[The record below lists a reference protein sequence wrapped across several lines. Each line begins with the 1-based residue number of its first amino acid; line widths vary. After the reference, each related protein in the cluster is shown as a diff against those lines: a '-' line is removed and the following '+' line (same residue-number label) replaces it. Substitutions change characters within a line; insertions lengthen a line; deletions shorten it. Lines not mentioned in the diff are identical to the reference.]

1 MSDFLPI
8 EIRHLD
14 QTVQPLL
21 SSNLFPIVIG
31 DENNGFETRA
41 TTLKEIFNYVDLE
54 NQDSSINTLNVGNS
68 AIVQNFLNVG
78 QIFRDTGYKLY
89 VDGDVLINGSLSALS
104 GVTFFKTNVSTAS
117 SMYLTGA
124 SGFSLKVEQPFNFP
138 IAQFFDGSNISLH
151 IDGED
156 IRAGNVGIK
165 TLTPNESF
173 TVNGNISSNSIIYS
187 PFSIINSS
195 SSNSLES
202 NYLNINS
209 FINLGVNDYSLIN
222 AGNSSSN
229 ININGNITLNTLY
242 SGVSTVIGNSESDV
256 FINGYLFTRDVSSS
270 GNIYLNTNPTDLYNI
285 SIGNENST
293 NVIVGTNLISGVNYI
308 DGEININ
315 SGGLDNTYI
324 NTNENKGVVYL
335 GNSLNK
341 TEINS
346 NIFSVNSILT
356 SDYIYVNFTDYSALT
371 SSIEDI
377 IFNNTV
383 VVSALQVNSLNPQ
396 ITSFQYKILE
406 NIEAQRINLS
416 EDLLNLGNDGFLV
429 NIKGSTLNLNS
440 SNNININT
448 LSGGNINFGGDQTS
462 TKIEGVILQ
471 LNNQNDG
478 VEKNTYINNED
489 FSGNLLLGNH
499 ENEVSINGKSVYIN
513 TDELSSI
520 NTFIGSNSSITTIK
534 NLNVLNGL
542 SAIVPAFLT
551 SNIFSENI
559 STQNLFVNQI
569 SASGDIH
576 TDGKLKYK
584 FSSSAPINTTT
595 PNSWI
600 DIEVNG
606 SIFKMPLYL

>member
-21 SSNLFPIVIG
+21 SGNLFPIVIG

-41 TTLKEIFNYVDLE
+41 TTLKEIFNYVDSE
-54 NQDSSINTLNVGNS
+54 NQEFFINTITVGNS
-68 AIVQNFLNVG
+68 AIIENFLNVG
-78 QIFRDTGYKLY
+78 QIFENTGHKLY
-89 VDGDVLINGSLSALS
+89 VDGNVLINGSLSALS
-104 GVTFFKTNVSTAS
+104 GVTFFKTDVSTTS

-124 SGFSLKVEQPFNFP
+124 SGVVLKVEQPFDFP

-151 IDGED
+151 IDGES

-187 PFSIINSS
+187 PFSIIDSS
-195 SSNSLES
+195 SSNNLET
-202 NYLNINS
+202 NYLNVNS

-222 AGNSSSN
+222 LGNSSSN

-242 SGVSTVIGNSESDV
+242 SGVSTVIGNLESDV

-293 NVIVGTNLISGVNYI
+293 NVILGTNLISGSNYF
-308 DGEININ
+308 DGEIYIN
-315 SGGLDNTYI
+315 SGEAYNTYI
-324 NTNENKGVVYL
+324 GTNQNSGVIYI
-335 GNSLNK
+335 GNNLNK

-396 ITSFQYKILE
+396 ITSFQYKILK

-429 NIKGSTLNLNS
+429 NIKGSTLNLNF
-440 SNNININT
+440 SNDIIINT

-471 LNNQNDG
+471 INNQNDG
-478 VEKNTYINNED
+478 VQKNTYINNED

-520 NTFIGSNSSITTIK
+520 NTFIGSSSSVTTIK
-534 NLNVLNGL
+534 NLNILDSLSTNASEFFVSNVL
-542 SAIVPAFLT
+542 SD
-551 SNIFSENI
+551 NII
-559 STQNLFVNQI
+559 TQNVFVNQI

-584 FSSSAPINTTT
+584 FDSSAPINTTT

-606 SIFKMPLYL
+606 TIFKMPLYL

>member
-1 MSDFLPI
+1 
-8 EIRHLD
+8 
-14 QTVQPLL
+14 
-21 SSNLFPIVIG
+21 
-31 DENNGFETRA
+31 
-41 TTLKEIFNYVDLE
+41 
-54 NQDSSINTLNVGNS
+54 
-68 AIVQNFLNVG
+68 
-78 QIFRDTGYKLY
+78 
-89 VDGDVLINGSLSALS
+89 
-104 GVTFFKTNVSTAS
+104 
-117 SMYLTGA
+117 
-124 SGFSLKVEQPFNFP
+124 
-138 IAQFFDGSNISLH
+138 
-151 IDGED
+151 
-156 IRAGNVGIK
+156 
-165 TLTPNESF
+165 
-173 TVNGNISSNSIIYS
+173 
-187 PFSIINSS
+187 
-195 SSNSLES
+195 
-202 NYLNINS
+202 
-209 FINLGVNDYSLIN
+209 LGVNDYSLIN
-222 AGNSSSN
+222 LGNSSSN

-242 SGVSTVIGNSESDV
+242 SGVSTVIGNLESDV

-293 NVIVGTNLISGVNYI
+293 NVILGTNLISGSNYF

-315 SGGLDNTYI
+315 SGGFDNTYI
-324 NTNENKGVVYL
+324 NTNENTGVVYL

-429 NIKGSTLNLNS
+429 NIKGSTLNLNF
-440 SNNININT
+440 SNDIIINT

-471 LNNQNDG
+471 INNQNDG
-478 VEKNTYINNED
+478 VQKNTYINNED

-513 TDELSSI
+513 TNELSSI
-520 NTFIGSNSSITTIK
+520 NTFIGSSSSVTTIK
-534 NLNVLNGL
+534 NLNILDSLSTNASEFFVSNVL
-542 SAIVPAFLT
+542 SD
-551 SNIFSENI
+551 NII
-559 STQNLFVNQI
+559 TQNVFVNQI

-584 FSSSAPINTTT
+584 FNSSAPINTTT

-606 SIFKMPLYL
+606 TIFKMPLYL